1 MDRRFPDD
9 VLRFAPSERQVAR
22 VGMACAVR
30 PAKLRPVIARVSEQ
44 LTMRVNGL
52 NIGNERYV
60 DRVGGGHF
68 IPGPGRSVMLTAD
81 IGF

>member
-1 MDRRFPDD
+1 MARQERR
-9 VLRFAPSERQVAR
+9 RKSRTAPSYWVIDAMAAYR
-22 VGMACAVR
+22 VT
-30 PAKLRPVIARVSEQ
+30 EQ